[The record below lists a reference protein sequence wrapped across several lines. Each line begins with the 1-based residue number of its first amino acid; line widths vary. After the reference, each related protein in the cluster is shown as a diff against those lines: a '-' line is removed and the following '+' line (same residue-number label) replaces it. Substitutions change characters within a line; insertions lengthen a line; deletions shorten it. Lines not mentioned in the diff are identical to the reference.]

1 MNEDSVPT
9 GVPEIPPSF
18 GTMPPANDIPAP
30 NAAETPKDKKVI
42 SVGIGVLF
50 ASAAVAVILGFFG
63 GIASQALFP
72 ASTGAQGKQ
81 GKPGSP
87 GSPGSAG
94 KQGDP
99 GPPGSAAT
107 VNLSAL
113 GICTSSYQTGGY
125 LTSVYISTP
134 VVTNGTQSCP
144 SGEFVPVQGK

>member
-81 GKPGSP
+81 GKPGS
-87 GSPGSAG
+87 AG

-144 SGEFVPVQGK
+144 GGEFVPVQGK